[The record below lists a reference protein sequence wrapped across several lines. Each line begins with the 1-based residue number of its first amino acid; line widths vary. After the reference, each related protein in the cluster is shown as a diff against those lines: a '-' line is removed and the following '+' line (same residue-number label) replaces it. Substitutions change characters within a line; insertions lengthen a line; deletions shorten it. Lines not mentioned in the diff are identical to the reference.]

1 MNVMTQ
7 RHFDEELSDL
17 KTKLLR
23 MAGQA
28 EDQIDKALT
37 ALVTRDSALAR
48 QVIERDHQVNA
59 LDVEIDEESIRLLAL
74 HQPAARDLRLVTTAM
89 KIATELE
96 RISDL
101 AENVCERAIEL
112 NEEPQLKP
120 YIDIPMMGKMARMMV
135 KQSIDAFVK
144 DDAALARK
152 VLTDDDFVDDL
163 MEQLFREL
171 LSFMLEDTRTISR
184 AIRLSFIAKYLERMA
199 DTDPS
204 NAENGG
210 ELGYFSKGTMVEEFE
225 NIAFSMNVGEI
236 SDPVK
241 TDYGYHLIHLTDKK
255 EAKEAN
261 FEDHKEEIKQTL
273 FDQKIST
280 LYSTWITEQREKLEI
295 ESTLVKE

>member
-1 MNVMTQ
+1 MPL

-23 MAGQA
+23 MAAQA

-48 QVIERDHQVNA
+48 EVIERDHLVNA

-101 AENVCERAIEL
+101 AENVSERVIEL

-120 YIDIPMMGKMARMMV
+120 YIDIPLMGKMARAMV
-135 KQSIDAFVK
+135 KESIDAFVK

-152 VLTDDDFVDDL
+152 VLANDDFVDDL
-163 MEQLFREL
+163 MEQIFREL
-171 LSFMLEDTRTISR
+171 LSFMIEDTRTITR
-184 AIRLSFIAKYLERMA
+184 AIRLSFIAKYLERIA
-199 DTDPS
+199 DHAT
-204 NAENGG
+204 
-210 ELGYFSKGTMVEEFE
+210 
-225 NIAFSMNVGEI
+225 NIAELVVYLVEG
-236 SDPVK
+236 
-241 TDYGYHLIHLTDKK
+241 
-255 EAKEAN
+255 
-261 FEDHKEEIKQTL
+261 
-273 FDQKIST
+273 KIIRHTVPPGSSA
-280 LYSTWITEQREKLEI
+280 LDLAQQ
-295 ESTLVKE
+295 

>member
-1 MNVMTQ
+1 MMTQ
-7 RHFDEELSDL
+7 RHFDEELADL

-23 MAGQA
+23 MAAQT
-28 EDQIDKALT
+28 EDQIDQALT

-48 QVIERDHQVNA
+48 EVIERDHQINA

-101 AENVCERAIEL
+101 SENVSERVIEL

-120 YIDIPMMGKMARMMV
+120 YIDIPMMGNMARTMV
-135 KQSIDAFVK
+135 KHSIDAFVK
-144 DDAALARK
+144 DDAQLARK
-152 VLTDDDFVDDL
+152 VLADDDYVDDL

-199 DTDPS
+199 DHAT
-204 NAENGG
+204 
-210 ELGYFSKGTMVEEFE
+210 
-225 NIAFSMNVGEI
+225 NIAELVVYLVEGKIIRHTTPSA
-236 SDPVK
+236 PP
-241 TDYGYHLIHLTDKK
+241 K
-255 EAKEAN
+255 EPLAKG
-261 FEDHKEEIKQTL
+261 
-273 FDQKIST
+273 
-280 LYSTWITEQREKLEI
+280 
-295 ESTLVKE
+295 

>member
-1 MNVMTQ
+1 VKVMIQ

-23 MAGQA
+23 MAGQV
-28 EDQIDKALT
+28 EDQIDQALT
-37 ALVTRDSALAR
+37 ALVTRDSALAH
-48 QVIERDHQVNA
+48 QVIERDHLVNS

-120 YIDIPMMGKMARMMV
+120 YIDIPMMGNMARMMV

-144 DDAALARK
+144 DDAMLARK
-152 VLTDDDFVDDL
+152 VLTDDDFVDNL

-199 DTDPS
+199 DHAT
-204 NAENGG
+204 
-210 ELGYFSKGTMVEEFE
+210 
-225 NIAFSMNVGEI
+225 NIAELVVYLVEG
-236 SDPVK
+236 
-241 TDYGYHLIHLTDKK
+241 
-255 EAKEAN
+255 
-261 FEDHKEEIKQTL
+261 
-273 FDQKIST
+273 KIIRHITPPGSST
-280 LYSTWITEQREKLEI
+280 NSLA
-295 ESTLVKE
+295 ES

>member
-1 MNVMTQ
+1 MIQ

-23 MAGQA
+23 MASLA

-48 QVIERDHQVNA
+48 QVIERDHEVNG
-59 LDVEIDEESIRLLAL
+59 LDVEIDEECIRLLAL

-89 KIATELE
+89 KISTELE

-101 AENVCERAIEL
+101 AENVSERAIEL

-120 YIDIPMMGKMARMMV
+120 YIDIPLMGKMARMMV
-135 KQSIDAFVK
+135 KESIDAFVK
-144 DDAALARK
+144 NDAALARK
-152 VLTDDDFVDDL
+152 VLTDDDYVDDL

-199 DTDPS
+199 DHAT
-204 NAENGG
+204 
-210 ELGYFSKGTMVEEFE
+210 
-225 NIAFSMNVGEI
+225 NIAELVVYLVEG
-236 SDPVK
+236 
-241 TDYGYHLIHLTDKK
+241 
-255 EAKEAN
+255 
-261 FEDHKEEIKQTL
+261 
-273 FDQKIST
+273 KIIRHTTPPPAPSRND
-280 LYSTWITEQREKLEI
+280 LAEH
-295 ESTLVKE
+295 

>member
-1 MNVMTQ
+1 MMTQ
-7 RHFDEELSDL
+7 RHFDEELADL

-23 MAGQA
+23 MAAQT
-28 EDQIDKALT
+28 EDQIDQALT

-48 QVIERDHQVNA
+48 EVIERDHQINA

-101 AENVCERAIEL
+101 SENVSERVIEL

-120 YIDIPMMGKMARMMV
+120 YIDIPMMGNMARMMV
-135 KQSIDAFVK
+135 KHSIDAFVR
-144 DDAALARK
+144 DDAQLARK
-152 VLTDDDFVDDL
+152 VLADDDYVDDL

-199 DTDPS
+199 DHAT
-204 NAENGG
+204 
-210 ELGYFSKGTMVEEFE
+210 
-225 NIAFSMNVGEI
+225 NIAELVVYLVEG
-236 SDPVK
+236 
-241 TDYGYHLIHLTDKK
+241 
-255 EAKEAN
+255 
-261 FEDHKEEIKQTL
+261 
-273 FDQKIST
+273 KIIRHT
-280 LYSTWITEQREKLEI
+280 TPPAPP
-295 ESTLVKE
+295 

>member
-1 MNVMTQ
+1 MNDMTQ

-23 MAGQA
+23 MASQA
-28 EDQIDKALT
+28 EDQIDQALT
-37 ALVTRDSALAR
+37 ALVTRDSTLAR

-59 LDVEIDEESIRLLAL
+59 LDVEIDEECIQLLAL

-120 YIDIPMMGKMARMMV
+120 YIDIPMMGKMARGMV
-135 KQSIDAFVK
+135 KESIDAFVK
-144 DDAALARK
+144 GDATLARK
-152 VLTDDDFVDDL
+152 VLANDDYVDDL

-184 AIRLSFIAKYLERMA
+184 AIRLSFIAKYLERIA
-199 DTDPS
+199 DHAT
-204 NAENGG
+204 
-210 ELGYFSKGTMVEEFE
+210 
-225 NIAFSMNVGEI
+225 NIAELVVYLVEG
-236 SDPVK
+236 
-241 TDYGYHLIHLTDKK
+241 
-255 EAKEAN
+255 
-261 FEDHKEEIKQTL
+261 
-273 FDQKIST
+273 KIIRHTTPPPAPSRND
-280 LYSTWITEQREKLEI
+280 LAER
-295 ESTLVKE
+295 